1 MTEQTKWQDWN
12 PEDADLSRLLKP
24 GRIQRIQPGHP
35 LMKLKKALLM
45 NMIWGVLIFLF
56 YIYII
61 IVFPYWPILITIV
74 ITMAFTA
81 YVLVKAWKLYTS
93 IQTTVSATRP
103 VLEELRMHHREISD
117 WGRVQQKLGLLV
129 YPFAAA
135 GGYLSGGILGS
146 GKTIEELMTKPIFV
160 YALPVTML
168 VLIPICYWLAKWMFN
183 KSFGKHLRSLEGIIH
198 SLEVDN

>member
-1 MTEQTKWQDWN
+1 
-12 PEDADLSRLLKP
+12 
-24 GRIQRIQPGHP
+24 
-35 LMKLKKALLM
+35 
-45 NMIWGVLIFLF
+45 
-56 YIYII
+56 
-61 IVFPYWPILITIV
+61 
-74 ITMAFTA
+74 
-81 YVLVKAWKLYTS
+81 
-93 IQTTVSATRP
+93 
-103 VLEELRMHHREISD
+103 
-117 WGRVQQKLGLLV
+117 
-129 YPFAAA
+129 